1 MVDLVLLFLIFGA
14 IMGFLLMRDREK
26 VTLTA
31 WILGFVSTF
40 IVCYIIAWLLG
51 VLVGASAVEPQAAF
65 TSTILGFIVGAL
77 PAYVYEKLKTV

>member
-14 IMGFLLMRDREK
+14 IMGFLLMRDRAK
-26 VTLTA
+26 ASA
-31 WILGFVSTF
+31 WILGFVTTF
-40 IVCYIIAWLLG
+40 IVCYVIAWLLG